1 MENRYKLN
9 VANLSKVFITKKTHD
24 LVVDD
29 ISLNVKENE
38 FLVILGPGQC
48 GKSVFLNMIAGF
60 IKPTLGSIT
69 IDGQE
74 LTGTDRRISMQLF
87 YESMCGL

>member
-38 FLVILGPGQC
+38 FLVIL
-48 GKSVFLNMIAGF
+48 
-60 IKPTLGSIT
+60 
-69 IDGQE
+69 
-74 LTGTDRRISMQLF
+74 
-87 YESMCGL
+87 